1 MGTADEHQRVTIRDV
16 ARESGV
22 SITTVSHSLNGKGV
36 VAATTRQRV
45 VDAAARLGYK
55 PDPIARGLRGHRLG
69 VLGLVI
75 RPLDTLDSYQPEG
88 VDYFMR
94 FAGAAAIEALDNG
107 LALMLVRD
115 PTRASA
121 PDVAL
126 AMDGFI
132 ISDPVG
138 ADPVI
143 TLLLQ
148 KEIPF
153 VTIGR
158 DVERPGFADWLGS
171 GASAGVQSV
180 IAHFLE
186 KGARR
191 IALVTGTERNAWN
204 IDSEK
209 SYRAWVEARGQEP
222 IVYRVDER
230 SGARGGRVAAD
241 EILAVPA
248 PIPDAIYCLTGR
260 HAAGLQTRLQET
272 GLTVPGDVMIAAGS
286 DSEQTRT
293 SVPAITSVDL
303 EPEHTAK
310 EAVKFLL
317 KRLDG
322 DTETPA
328 PVIDNRLH
336 VRESTNR

>member
-1 MGTADEHQRVTIRDV
+1 MGTTDENQRVTIHDV
-16 ARESGV
+16 ARASGV

-36 VAATTRQRV
+36 VAETTRQRV
-45 VDAAARLGYK
+45 ADAAARLGYK

-88 VDYFMR
+88 VDYFLR

-115 PTRASA
+115 PTRAGA

-126 AMDGFI
+126 ALDGFI

-138 ADPVI
+138 DDPVI

-158 DVERPGFADWLGS
+158 DVERPGFTDWLGS
-171 GASAGVQSV
+171 GASAGAQSV
-180 IAHFLE
+180 IEHLLGR
-186 KGARR
+186 GARR

-204 IDSEK
+204 VDSE
-209 SYRAWVEARGQEP
+209 RAYQSWAEAHGQVP
-222 IVYRVDER
+222 IVYRADER
-230 SGARGGRVAAD
+230 SGAQGGRAAAE
-241 EILAVPA
+241 EILAAPG

-260 HAAGLQTRLQET
+260 HAAGLQTRLQEA
-272 GLTVPGDVMIAAGS
+272 GLTIPGDVMIAAGS
-286 DSEQTRT
+286 DSEQTRSST
-293 SVPAITSVDL
+293 PAITSIDL
-303 EPEHTAK
+303 EPELTAK
-310 EAVKFLL
+310 EAVRFLL

-328 PVIDNRLH
+328 PVIGNRLH
-336 VRESTNR
+336 LRESTNR